1 MELTILEKIEKAT
14 ENVPKV
20 YNRGYSNGFK
30 AGSAAGGGSSGVDEA
45 SINIALDELLAI
57 QADLTKPTFT
67 VKNDDLEST
76 YDFDEGMTWKDFCK
90 SDYNNP
96 PYYDVFICY
105 NDGTMYYYGLKIRD
119 AYGHDVNG
127 NDKITKYMTYALIR
141 TE

>member
-14 ENVPKV
+14 DNVSKV
-20 YNRGYSNGFK
+20 YNRGYSNGLK

-45 SINIALDELLAI
+45 SINTALDELLAI

-76 YDFDEGMTWKDFCK
+76 YDFDEGMTWKDYCN

-96 PYYDVFICY
+96 PYYDAFSCAD
-105 NDGTMYYYGLKIRD
+105 DGTMYYYGLKIRD